1 MKKYVQKILAGIIA
15 LAMIL
20 GNLAGTG
27 VTVARAAETNDEDEF
42 ISFDVQVV
50 DEKGQNVKGVV
61 LQLYRKDNYEG
72 VSIGEFVAPTDS
84 QGKTYYQCKNNEAM
98 GYNVYY
104 EIRLKENSEYELIET
119 PIKVGFDGGEDHTT
133 FEPYTYVDTV
143 NGEYYKG
150 ELVTIQVKKIENGN
164 DSDLKVEDKFLE
176 GKVVKEGSTVLEVM
190 DLQLSRVDLSGT
202 PVKFST
208 NEKGEFKVRINDL
221 ADGSYSLQPA
231 LGSGYKYSGNQ
242 SMKIEIDTRK
252 DENGQNEKY
261 ISKVD
266 GQAHSGGAISLS
278 VVEDDS
284 SVVTGVTTE
293 TKSVDE
299 KGSKITLTVTGRNL
313 TDSLYYK
320 KYYVKNDGKNKNDV
334 LLTSEKAQKVSAQ
347 GDTDTKKTVE
357 VTLPNALE
365 YVGEKEYP
373 NVTGWKIGVDVS
385 ADGTFLANTKTG
397 EIAIKKAPVQSGGDS
412 NNNKTDTDT
421 PTKKKVKVSK
431 ITISGPSKSIAVGKS
446 VQLTAKVSPAKAA
459 NKAVKWTVSNKKY
472 ATVTSKG
479 KVTVKKA
486 GAGKTVT
493 VTATAKDGSRKKATY
508 RIKIMK
514 DTVKSIKLKAAKTVK
529 AGKNVKVTATV
540 KTTGKKANK
549 TLQWTSSNSKY
560 ATVST
565 KGVVKTK
572 KAGKNKTVKI
582 TAKATDGS
590 NKKYTVKIKI
600 K

>member
-1 MKKYVQKILAGIIA
+1 MKKHVQKLLAGVIA

-27 VTVARAAETNDEDEF
+27 VTVVRAASDTLTVVVTDENNQPVSGLQLILISQDGEVYNKEFPVTDAAGKAIYETEGDEMGKYYIGLASGSAYTCEVNNLEVVFGQNGIEKVGQYEYNGTD
-42 ISFDVQVV
+42 ISFAVHSTGGGSSTKAD
-50 DEKGQNVKGVV
+50 
-61 LQLYRKDNYEG
+61 
-72 VSIGEFVAPTDS
+72 
-84 QGKTYYQCKNNEAM
+84 
-98 GYNVYY
+98 
-104 EIRLKENSEYELIET
+104 IE
-119 PIKVGFDGGEDHTT
+119 
-133 FEPYTYVDTV
+133 
-143 NGEYYKG
+143 
-150 ELVTIQVKKIENGN
+150 
-164 DSDLKVEDKFLE
+164 S
-176 GKVVKEGSTVLEVM
+176 
-190 DLQLSRVDLSGT
+190 
-202 PVKFST
+202 
-208 NEKGEFKVRINDL
+208 
-221 ADGSYSLQPA
+221 A
-231 LGSGYKYSGNQ
+231 
-242 SMKIEIDTRK
+242 
-252 DENGQNEKY
+252 
-261 ISKVD
+261 
-266 GQAHSGGAISLS
+266 AISLAEVKRGGDNA
-278 VVEDDS
+278 VV
-284 SVVTGVTTE
+284 
-293 TKSVDE
+293 
-299 KGSKITLTVTGRNL
+299 TVTG
-313 TDSLYYK
+313 TSLPDQLSYQIWYYMK
-320 KYYVKNDGKNKNDV
+320 TTAQWEAGTIQTIAVSGDATQKTFNVKFPSA
-334 LLTSEKAQKVSAQ
+334 SEYPKAISWFVRVS
-347 GDTDTKKTVE
+347 
-357 VTLPNALE
+357 LP
-365 YVGEKEYP
+365 GEKES
-373 NVTGWKIGVDVS
+373 VSTGAAGIVKDT
-385 ADGTFLANTKTG
+385 ATG
-397 EIAIKKAPVQSGGDS
+397 ETEAIKVAIAGKETLVEKDYTVKSWKAYSAAIDEAESLYENVEATEAQCRAALQQIE
-412 NNNKTDTDT
+412 KTKAALILIKDLATAATKASLASTLKEASELKETDYT
-421 PTKKKVKVSK
+421 AASWKAYSAAVNAGKALAADEDATEVRCQAAIKQIKDAKAALVKKAKVTK

-493 VTATAKDGSRKKATY
+493 VTATAKDGSKKKATY

-549 TLQWTSSNSKY
+549 TLQWKSSNSKY

>member
-1 MKKYVQKILAGIIA
+1 MKKHVQKLLAGVIA

-27 VTVARAAETNDEDEF
+27 VTVARASGVVEDPELNVRVINEKGNPVSGVQLILKNDELGNIEFDDVTDQQGETTAAEALLDVTKEATYYVQPAPDDKEHICNKPLEVHFVMSTVGYGNMPCIDTVDGKKYDGSYVELTVKGAGTGTPVVNPVISSVASSVKEAHREGENATITVTGTELQAKMYYQIWYVMQGQKDESLPMDEVGTVQTVETNGNGTERTF
-42 ISFDVQVV
+42 
-50 DEKGQNVKGVV
+50 NVKLPVVSEYPKAIGWKVSVAVASNEYGKGTEIINIAKDAATGEVTALGVAIKDAESRTAADYTV
-61 LQLYRKDNYEG
+61 KSWKAYSAAIEAAKLLQEDVNAPNSQCRAALQQIEKTKTALILIKDLATAATKA
-72 VSIGEFVAPTDS
+72 SLDS
-84 QGKTYYQCKNNEAM
+84 TLKEAS
-98 GYNVYY
+98 
-104 EIRLKENSEYELIET
+104 RLKEADYTAASWKAYSAAVNAGKALAADEDATEVRCQAA
-119 PIKVGFDGGEDHTT
+119 IKQIKDA
-133 FEPYTYVDTV
+133 
-143 NGEYYKG
+143 KAA
-150 ELVTIQVKKIENGN
+150 LVKK
-164 DSDLKVEDKFLE
+164 
-176 GKVVKEGSTVLEVM
+176 VK
-190 DLQLSRVDLSGT
+190 
-202 PVKFST
+202 
-208 NEKGEFKVRINDL
+208 
-221 ADGSYSLQPA
+221 
-231 LGSGYKYSGNQ
+231 
-242 SMKIEIDTRK
+242 
-252 DENGQNEKY
+252 
-261 ISKVD
+261 
-266 GQAHSGGAISLS
+266 
-278 VVEDDS
+278 
-284 SVVTGVTTE
+284 
-293 TKSVDE
+293 
-299 KGSKITLTVTGRNL
+299 
-313 TDSLYYK
+313 
-320 KYYVKNDGKNKNDV
+320 
-334 LLTSEKAQKVSAQ
+334 
-347 GDTDTKKTVE
+347 
-357 VTLPNALE
+357 
-365 YVGEKEYP
+365 
-373 NVTGWKIGVDVS
+373 
-385 ADGTFLANTKTG
+385 
-397 EIAIKKAPVQSGGDS
+397 
-412 NNNKTDTDT
+412 
-421 PTKKKVKVSK
+421 KVSK
-431 ITISGPSKSIAVGKS
+431 ITISGASKSIAVGKS

-560 ATVST
+560 ATVSA